1 MRLEECKRRTYL
13 STVVTGT
20 GALAG
25 CFSEGETSDD
35 EPSDN
40 DTSDDEISNDGNEN
54 GDGDGK
60 AGEDDPSTEEQ
71 GSYHISPDGSD
82 SNSGSES
89 EPLETVH
96 EGLKRAQPG
105 DSIEVTSGEYF
116 EDHAPGEPLRTV
128 RDGRPDAPI
137 TITGPEDAI
146 LRPSL
151 RIKHSHIRLTGLTL
165 EGLVDPD
172 NRDDP
177 DSYMGYPV
185 GIQPMPDSEEYIEDI
200 VCAPAAVGYAP
211 HALIRV
217 LRTKNLEIGP
227 LRVSGLAGAS
237 WVLNQ
242 EPNRHAGEII
252 YLGAPPGMYDNEEYP
267 WSGIDRTRNVHVHH
281 IDNSEGHPH
290 SELVDAKVG
299 TENILVEYCT
309 DGGGSQNTESY
320 PPVSVILDGY
330 NSTVRWCDLRDGD
343 GYAVSL
349 TEDGE
354 VVNER
359 FGIDIPDEV
368 IGTDH
373 SVYGNQVSGFE
384 EEDLKLVFTE
394 PGDQKVLCE
403 NEMSGIAAIGHDHP
417 WRVVDYDLNQSC
429 SSDVPE
435 GDGIGHTGGDS
446 PWT

>member
-1 MRLEECKRRTYL
+1 MRPERIRRRAIL
-13 STVVTGT
+13 GSVAT
-20 GALAG
+20 GAGTLAG
-25 CFSEGETSDD
+25 CFSEEKTSD

-40 DTSDDEISNDGNEN
+40 DTSNGGNGNGDNDGRADE
-54 GDGDGK
+54 
-60 AGEDDPSTEEQ
+60 EDSSPEEQ
-71 GSYHISPDGSD
+71 GVYHIAPDGSD
-82 SNSGSES
+82 SNPGSES
-89 EPLETVH
+89 EPLATIH

-105 DSIEVTSGEYF
+105 DSIEVGSGEYW
-116 EDHAPGEPLRTV
+116 EEHAPGEFLRTI
-128 RDGRPDAPI
+128 RPGRPDAPI

-151 RIKHSHIRLTGLTL
+151 HIKHSHIRLYGLTL
-165 EGLVDPD
+165 EGVLDPD
-172 NRDDP
+172 NLDDP
-177 DSYMGYPV
+177 DSYEGYPI

-200 VCAPAAVGYAP
+200 VCAPAAVGYGL

-237 WVLNQ
+237 WILTE

-252 YLGAPPGMYDNEEYP
+252 YLGAPPGMYDKKEYP
-267 WSGIDRTRNVHVHH
+267 WSGVDLTRNVHIHH

-309 DGGGSQNTESY
+309 DGGGSQNTEPN
-320 PPVSVILDGY
+320 PPESVNLDGY
-330 NSTVRWCDLRDGD
+330 NSTLRWCDLRDGD
-343 GYAVSL
+343 GHAISL

-354 VVNER
+354 QVNEQ

-373 SVYGNQVSGFE
+373 SVYGNQVSGFG
-384 EEDLKLVFTE
+384 EEDLKLEFTE
-394 PGDQKVLCE
+394 PSDQKVLCG
-403 NEMSGIAAIGHDHP
+403 NEMSGIVAIGHDHP
-417 WRVVDYDLNQSC
+417 WREVDYDLNQSC

-435 GDGIGHTGGDS
+435 GDGVGHTGGDS
-446 PWT
+446 PWA